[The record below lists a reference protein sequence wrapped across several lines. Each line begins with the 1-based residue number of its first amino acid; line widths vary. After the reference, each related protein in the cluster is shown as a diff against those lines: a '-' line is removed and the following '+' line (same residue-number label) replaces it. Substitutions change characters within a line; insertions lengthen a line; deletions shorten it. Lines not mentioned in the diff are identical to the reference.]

1 MPIDPVLF
9 ITGFI
14 VGAGCI
20 IMLGGSLLADHPKR
34 IVVPATIVCALVS
47 GGILGWSFNYFFHF
61 AQMTGP
67 PN

>member
-1 MPIDPVLF
+1 
-9 ITGFI
+9 
-14 VGAGCI
+14 
-20 IMLGGSLLADHPKR
+20 MLGASLTADHPKH
-34 IVVPATIVCALVS
+34 IVVPATIVGALLS